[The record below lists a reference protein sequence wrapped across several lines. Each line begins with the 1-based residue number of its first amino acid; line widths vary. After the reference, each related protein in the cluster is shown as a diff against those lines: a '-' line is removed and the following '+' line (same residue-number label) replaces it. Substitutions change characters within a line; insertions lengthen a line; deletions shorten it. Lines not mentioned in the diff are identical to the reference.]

1 MRYISRGCSVTL
13 AVLYGAVLKHQLLID
28 QSVAKNARSR
38 CTNLAMSWVDY
49 KKAYNSVPH
58 LWKLECLRLYKIDPR
73 LVTFIRQSMSHW
85 RTILSANSKSIANV
99 TINIDIDKSYKY
111 LKILQLF
118 GNNDEEVRCKANSEY
133 RNPVRLVLMSKFF
146 SKNKVTEI
154 DTFSIPVIRYSAA
167 VVSWRRGEL
176 KETNTGAKKLM
187 TMHCVPSQVKHS

>member
-1 MRYISRGCSVTL
+1 MAWIY
-13 AVLYGAVLKHQLLID
+13 
-28 QSVAKNARSR
+28 
-38 CTNLAMSWVDY
+38 Y

-167 VVSWRRGEL
+167 VVSWRRRKLERNRL
-176 KETNTGAKKLM
+176 RSKEAHDHALCSIPSQAQLDYTPAERREKKVCIASKMLCAKKSRASSPNSAGKQIV
-187 TMHCVPSQVKHS
+187 TH